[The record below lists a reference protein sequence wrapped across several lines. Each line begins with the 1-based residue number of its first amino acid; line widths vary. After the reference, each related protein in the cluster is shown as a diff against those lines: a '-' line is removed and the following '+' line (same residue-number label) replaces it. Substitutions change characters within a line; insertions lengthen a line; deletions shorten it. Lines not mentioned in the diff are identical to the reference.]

1 MPEGKI
7 IKALSGFYYV
17 LDESEDSDKVIQ
29 CRGRGIFRK
38 NKITPL
44 VGDYVVY
51 QAENDKEGYLME
63 IKERTNELIRP
74 PICNVDQAVLVFS
87 AVQPSFST
95 ALLDRFLVLVE
106 ANDIQPIICIT
117 KMDLIE
123 DQDTEDT
130 IQAYAEDYRN
140 IGYDVYLTSSK
151 DQDSLADI
159 IPHFQDKTTVFA
171 GQSGVGKSSLLN
183 AISPELG
190 LRTNEISEHLGRGK
204 HTTRHV
210 ELIHTSGGL
219 VADTPGFSSLEFTD
233 IEEEEL
239 GYTFPDIREKSSSCK
254 FRGCLHLKEPK
265 CAVKQAVEDG
275 ELKQYRYDH
284 YVEFMTEIK
293 DRKPRYQHNDKGCT
307 IYSFR

>member
-17 LDESEDSDKVIQ
+17 LDESEEDSDKVIQ

-51 QAENDKEGYLME
+51 QAENDKEGYLLE

-74 PICNVDQAVLVFS
+74 PICNIDQAVLVFS

-106 ANDIQPIICIT
+106 SNDIQPIICIT

-123 DQDTEDT
+123 DQDTQVA

-159 IPHFQDKTTVFA
+159 IPHFQNKTTVFA

-183 AISPELG
+183 AISPDLG
-190 LRTNEISEHLGRGK
+190 LKTNEISEHLGRGK

-239 GYTFPDIREKSSSCK
+239 GYTFPEMREKSSSCK

-265 CAVKQAVEDG
+265 CAVKQAVKDG
-275 ELKQYRYDH
+275 DLKQYRYDH

-293 DRKPRYQHNDKGCT
+293 DRKPRY
-307 IYSFR
+307 